1 MSVDILR
8 PISEPPSLACLPEDD
23 IVLQPVNNGLKNTG
37 HGVHRSPTDLFDT
50 IPGKLLAERIV
61 GPLISQ
67 ERTLNSKRLRWM
79 SHLDD
84 STPLS
89 SLSIPGSR
97 VTNIGIPW
105 TSIPSIWDNT
115 FQHGI
120 NLGIGVFRQLDAGI
134 RALELDYRIH
144 DGKLIYAHSW
154 FREKLV
160 DILNAIKSWLDL
172 HPLETIY
179 VSFRLC
185 ESGNGVEHYAKRLL
199 DQLLIDTSNFWVQ
212 NPTSATTLGQARG
225 KFIFLE
231 RDSLLGPHNSSL
243 LKRYTYNSSDVTVPW
258 NSISNKNIE
267 YAWSIEGFS
276 KDVEQQIDRK
286 MEYLVVHLERAQKA
300 IADGSR
306 TLWIANTSSRLNHD
320 DSSLDT
326 DIPPDILALGRGDV
340 PGVNDQLL
348 DWFKNAPN
356 KPVGIVFLHSPFVRR
371 KRTADFQWSD
381 TEIETDSELV
391 HLIIDQ
397 NFHAPIG

>member
-79 SHLDD
+79 SYLDD

-89 SLSIPGSR
+89 SLSIPGTT
-97 VTNIGIPW
+97 VTNIPFGSRIPLF
-105 TSIPSIWDNT
+105 SFASESPSGEN
-115 FQHGI
+115 HRV
-120 NLGIGVFRQLDAGI
+120 GVFRQLDAGI
-134 RALELDYRIH
+134 RALELWYTVKDGDLRLSFGH
-144 DGKLIYAHSW
+144 DGTKLI
-154 FREKLV
+154 
-160 DILNAIKSWLDL
+160 DILNGIKSWLDL
-172 HPLETIY
+172 HPSETIY
-179 VSFRLC
+179 ISFRSLKHKIVD
-185 ESGNGVEHYAKRLL
+185 EPYAKNLL
-199 DQLLIDTSNFWVQ
+199 NQLLTNTSDFWVQ

-381 TEIETDSELV
+381 SEFEANSELV